1 MLRNTTLGAAALGFA
16 PGLFAAAPSD
26 RYQIGIQEYTFNRWL
41 KSGKLKHLDYPTFA
55 AEKLGVNIIEYWSTP
70 FAGKHTDKAFVGEL
84 VKRTKDANLEN
95 LLILVGNKDR
105 IDAPDAAQRDRSLDA
120 HKAWIDCA
128 AQMGCKA
135 IRVDARSAGDPDI
148 NLKNAVDGLGRLCDY
163 AKNTPV
169 KVVVEPHG
177 GHSQNPDWLV
187 RLHKEIARP
196 NFGLL
201 PDFNNFGKYD
211 RYDGVTK
218 CLPHAVAVCAKSL
231 NFDDKGNETRTDFY
245 RMLEIIEAS
254 TFKGVISIEFE
265 GHNVDPVEGALQTKA
280 LLLKAIAAAK
290 K

>member
-41 KSGKLKHLDYPTFA
+41 KSGKLKHLDYPTFVA
-55 AEKLGVNIIEYWSTP
+55 
-70 FAGKHTDKAFVGEL
+70 DKAFVGEL

-218 CLPHAVAVCAKSL
+218 CLPHAAAVCAKPL
-231 NFDDKGNETRTDFY
+231 NFDAKGNE
-245 RMLEIIEAS
+245 EA
-254 TFKGVISIEFE
+254 
-265 GHNVDPVEGALQTKA
+265 
-280 LLLKAIAAAK
+280 
-290 K
+290 